1 MDTNSTEIYQPAP
14 PGVFIVM
21 DHFQGHE
28 EIKPV
33 AFVALLVIY
42 AVAVLGNLLL
52 FVSIAHESQL
62 HKPMYIFIASLSLNS
77 MCAST
82 ITLPQIMHNL
92 LSSGYISITN
102 CIAQMFFLHVTSMSE
117 CFILTFMAVDRFFAI
132 CHPLRYSMLITS
144 RKAMLM
150 CIFSAV
156 ISVLL
161 LAGDLILISRL
172 TFCRPR
178 IIVMPNCDCL
188 SLSNIGCEDITI
200 NIIYSSIITGIG
212 SITSVCTILYTYSR
226 ILYDCQN
233 SSLRK
238 SQKKAIYT
246 CITHFFVLSIFYV
259 FLLFMIFHQRL
270 KHQEV
275 IPALMR
281 SAFSS
286 FYYIFPPVLNP
297 IIYGLRMVE
306 IRQSLAKYFTGIL
319 LVERIVWTAGKW
331 GAKGTEHTTLLW
343 VLNEK
348 LSRIIERMERQEAIT
363 MPL

>member
-21 DHFQGHE
+21 DHFEGHE
-28 EIKPV
+28 KMKPV

-92 LSSGYISITN
+92 LSSGYIPITN

-117 CFILTFMAVDRFFAI
+117 CFILT
-132 CHPLRYSMLITS
+132 SMLITS

-306 IRQSLAKYFTGIL
+306 IRQSLAKVFHGNSVAAL
-319 LVERIVWTAGKW
+319 
-331 GAKGTEHTTLLW
+331 
-343 VLNEK
+343 K
-348 LSRIIERMERQEAIT
+348 LQS
-363 MPL
+363 